1 MLGGDDGR
9 DQPQETFQLVA
20 VGENTEALGAA
31 TEDGREIGQTDGIAV
46 GDLAQRVF
54 AVCGGGTRGLVA
66 AQGLPTS

>member
-9 DQPQETFQLVA
+9 DQPQEAFQLMA
-20 VGENTEALGAA
+20 VGKNAETLGAA
-31 TEDGREIGQTDGIAV
+31 AEDSRQVGQADGIAV

-54 AVCGGGTRGLVA
+54 AVCGTRCIRCVA